1 MKNKRL
7 TDMQTLQNMIL
18 GQIKKPSKRAF
29 DDTTIHDKGK
39 VQLAMQASL
48 RDYYSNIF

>member
-1 MKNKRL
+1 
-7 TDMQTLQNMIL
+7 MQTLQNMIL

-39 VQLAMQASL
+39 VQLAVRAFL
-48 RDYYSNIF
+48 RDYYSNIFLL